1 MTTRAFSNS
10 SNAHEEDVHP
20 LSEIMCNCELCYARL
35 CASTRQFTEDDSM
48 YNLDPLDNFPFLNSS
63 KTMSTYVPYGY
74 DLTGSS
80 VCGDASTAALSKMTF
95 QGGMGSETAFPMYP
109 PSEWQYCSKVLEQA
123 PCEGDFSLVALSSPQ
138 LYLSKESVIH
148 LRLSA
153 YVVLERSG
161 TAYRLINYR
170 NNSALA
176 LSENCQYG
184 YVYHFNCRGLIN
196 IHHEKLSITF
206 DKERQI
212 LLRTEKPSFVKNENE
227 YYRLTMHHWAQ
238 CRPVSMDFFDRDR
251 TPDILKKS
259 GLDKVNEEPKLLDLV
274 NSSIIQKDASGL
286 TIYLGDARIE
296 QRLNGDVSLSW
307 MHGEQVNSLV
317 VSPLT
322 GGLSLSTRH
331 LEIIATPKNEIYIS
345 FADFFVHVESQQMTV
360 SSGAISGR
368 PNYGRGHPCLLKLV
382 NSHADSQN
390 LPQYCPYMNQS
401 QSSPTHSASK
411 HGSHGRHEGNNPNP
425 GNCKIIASTN
435 APQAETLATT
445 LCNAM
450 DTEELARKPS
460 CGSNCAKASD
470 TSPPPKATKTS

>member
-1 MTTRAFSNS
+1 MEGLWRLPALVGRPRRVLVGGGTIDRLFKPTSNATDQSCCCIRLTRDVSLVVSCICGAITISSISPREMTTRAFSNS
-10 SNAHEEDVHP
+10 SNIHEEDVHP

-48 YNLDPLDNFPFLNSS
+48 YNLDPLDNFPFPNGS
-63 KTMSTYVPYGY
+63 KMMSTFVPYGY

-80 VCGDASTAALSKMTF
+80 VCGDASTVDLNKITF

-109 PSEWQYCSKVLEQA
+109 PSEWQYCSKVLEQV
-123 PCEGDFSLVALSSPQ
+123 PCEGDFSLAALSSPQ

-274 NSSIIQKDASGL
+274 NSSVIQKDASGL
-286 TIYLGDARIE
+286 T
-296 QRLNGDVSLSW
+296 SK
-307 MHGEQVNSLV
+307 
-317 VSPLT
+317 LT
-322 GGLSLSTRH
+322 
-331 LEIIATPKNEIYIS
+331 Y
-345 FADFFVHVESQQMTV
+345 
-360 SSGAISGR
+360 
-368 PNYGRGHPCLLKLV
+368 
-382 NSHADSQN
+382 
-390 LPQYCPYMNQS
+390 
-401 QSSPTHSASK
+401 
-411 HGSHGRHEGNNPNP
+411 
-425 GNCKIIASTN
+425 
-435 APQAETLATT
+435 
-445 LCNAM
+445 
-450 DTEELARKPS
+450 
-460 CGSNCAKASD
+460 
-470 TSPPPKATKTS
+470 